1 MERNIASTD
10 MLHSSKTGLSTS
22 IKALNCDIVKRGRE
36 YAFSYE
42 MHELMM
48 QLIKEKAEIAALHR
62 QEQKDERAKGCQTS
76 TEFRDYPIPSR
87 GQIEIEEPKDRLQ
100 IKRVKKEQS
109 QRARR
114 VGS

>member
-62 QEQKDERAKGCQTS
+62 QEQKDERAK
-76 TEFRDYPIPSR
+76 
-87 GQIEIEEPKDRLQ
+87 DRLK